1 MFLNRALSHACLFAV
16 ITMTSAAQMQEVFR
30 RADAVCFDVDSTV
43 IREEGIDELAHFCGV
58 GDAVSEMS
66 VKLLTTLNT
75 CSLTC
80 VHNVTYGGIFFYA
93 MKICMRMVRFVKVC
107 IRL

>member
-1 MFLNRALSHACLFAV
+1 
-16 ITMTSAAQMQEVFR
+16 MTSAAQMQEVFR

-80 VHNVTYGGIFFYA
+80 VHNVTYGGIFLRHEDLHAYGNVTPHKKF
-93 MKICMRMVRFVKVC
+93 
-107 IRL
+107 L